1 MTLQSAVERAM
12 KIVAKFGDSLDSI
25 SIRLESGGC
34 WFQLEANEDTC
45 EGYFSVAIDR
55 GDLSHHLCLKQG
67 GNITLQSLLSDKW
80 EINAIRNIYVKKE
93 EIEVL

>member
-1 MTLQSAVERAM
+1 MTLQVAVEKAM
-12 KIVAKFGDSLDSI
+12 KIIAKYGDELDYVRI
-25 SIRLESGGC
+25 VEGGC

-55 GDLSHHLCLKQG
+55 GDLSRHLCLKQE
-67 GNITLQSLLSDKW
+67 GNITPQSLLSDKW

>member
-1 MTLQSAVERAM
+1 MTLQVAVEKAM
-12 KIVAKFGDSLDSI
+12 KIIAKYGDELDYARI
-25 SIRLESGGC
+25 VEGGC
-34 WFQLEANEDTC
+34 GFQLEANEDTC